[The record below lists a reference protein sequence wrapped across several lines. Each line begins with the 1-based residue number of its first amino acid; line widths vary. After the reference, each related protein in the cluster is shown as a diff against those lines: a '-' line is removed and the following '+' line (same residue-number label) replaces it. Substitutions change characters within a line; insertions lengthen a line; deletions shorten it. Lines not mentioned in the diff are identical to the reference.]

1 MFAAHFPTATQM
13 NALLAVVAVRAATI
27 TTTIKG

>member
-1 MFAAHFPTATQM
+1 MFAAHSFIAATKT
-13 NALLAVVAVRAATI
+13 ALLADVAVRAATI